1 MPAGGLA
8 RGFRTPKAGQAVSG
22 VEDDRPRND
31 GPSQGAASRLIDP
44 GDTPKPARPR
54 LAFKDVVG
62 FQRHAPPLASD
73 TGLHGLRLS
82 SDGRSLR
89 LGLALRQ
96 VLPFC
101 YPSRLALLRAE
112 AIQLGPPDTPLSH

>member
-1 MPAGGLA
+1 
-8 RGFRTPKAGQAVSG
+8 FQAEDGIRDRNVTG
-22 VEDDRPRND
+22 VQTCALPI
-31 GPSQGAASRLIDP
+31 S
-44 GDTPKPARPR
+44 R

-101 YPSRLALLRAE
+101 HPGRLALLRTE
-112 AIQLGPPDTPLSH
+112 VIDRKSVVYVNSGGLGATRISTRQ